1 MEAPLMMI
9 DDGPPGFGDENH
21 FIRFQRD
28 FYAHVWIPIAP
39 VPRAVLALKK
49 SFGEQVG
56 GV

>member
-1 MEAPLMMI
+1 MPMF
-9 DDGPPGFGDENH
+9 GF
-21 FIRFQRD
+21 F
-28 FYAHVWIPIAP
+28 IAP